1 MRKKGQILRQQ
12 AKTAAVIALVA
23 ICTSI
28 IAKEL
33 IKAIIDWTSYHIPL
47 FELTTASI

>member
-23 ICTSI
+23 ICTSF
-28 IAKEL
+28 IAKEV
-33 IKAIIDWTSYHIPL
+33 IKAIILIGR
-47 FELTTASI
+47 FIRTAI